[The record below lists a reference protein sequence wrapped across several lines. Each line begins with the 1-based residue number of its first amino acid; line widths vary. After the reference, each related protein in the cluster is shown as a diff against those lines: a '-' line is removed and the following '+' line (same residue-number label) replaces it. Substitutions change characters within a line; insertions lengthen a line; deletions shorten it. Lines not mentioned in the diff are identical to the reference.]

1 MDYVTGEKRLNLI
14 TTFCPELGKYVIDR
28 YNSDTHEFTIYRF
41 ENGYGM
47 HVFKSYGDSRDR
59 LEGIVVIFPD
69 ENTTRMQSI
78 FDSEF
83 KEDVLEITSPEELLA
98 NLKIV
103 KKWTKGQY
111 LK

>member
-1 MDYVTGEKRLNLI
+1 
-14 TTFCPELGKYVIDR
+14 
-28 YNSDTHEFTIYRF
+28 
-41 ENGYGM
+41 M